1 MCMRTSQSFRVYF
14 TVKSDKAKDGKAP
27 VYAAVTVNKEKSLIA
42 LKESVS
48 LAIWDIGKGA
58 AKGSREEARQINA
71 YLEDVRLAL
80 GNCYKDLLL
89 SGKTITSKAVK
100 SLFLGETDEKH
111 TLVKLINYHNEHSGK
126 SLNPATLKH

>member
-1 MCMRTSQSFRVYF
+1 M
-14 TVKSDKAKDGKAP
+14 
-27 VYAAVTVNKEKSLIA
+27 
-42 LKESVS
+42 S